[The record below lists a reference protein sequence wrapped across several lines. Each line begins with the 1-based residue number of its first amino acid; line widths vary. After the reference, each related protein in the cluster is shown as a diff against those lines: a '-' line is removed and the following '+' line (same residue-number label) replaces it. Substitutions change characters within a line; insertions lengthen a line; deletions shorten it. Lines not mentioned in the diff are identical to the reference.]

1 MYPTEPHQR
10 PFLPHIKT
18 YETSDSFSSIF
29 ESVIADKQGRE
40 TVTKID
46 DQGNLKKYEY
56 IWRQVWFCLSFQK
69 QSRRCARKQ
78 FLQGNICNS
87 TLFLVKV
94 DAIMVA
100 FL

>member
-56 IWRQVWFCLSFQK
+56 IWRQVLFCLSFQK
-69 QSRRCARKQ
+69 QSRRCTRKQ
-78 FLQGNICNS
+78 FLQDNICNS